1 MAGDNLGFEELIR
14 LCERY
19 TGKKIEVRRVTIQ
32 QLEERLKE
40 IPNEDMLKRMDCQ
53 IAMACARDGSVVPG
67 VLNEVC
73 SVQPVKVEEF
83 LRKYWG

>member
-1 MAGDNLGFEELIR
+1 MAGDTVNFDELIR

-19 TGKKIEVRRVTIQ
+19 TGKKVEMRRVTIQ
-32 QLEERLKE
+32 QLEDRLKE
-40 IPNEDMLKRMDCQ
+40 IPEADVLKRMDCQ

-73 SVQPVKVEEF
+73 NVQPVKVEEF
-83 LRKYWG
+83 LRKYWR